1 MLGTLVHG
9 LPHEEHHE
17 LHPETA
23 ATYSY
28 DPEHA
33 DEAANMASLIDL
45 IKDEQNNNVAH
56 QGTDVPRHSSPFSE
70 YGERIFFETLANVV
84 LEGVTPAGYGILQDE
99 WTDGVYPAVEKLDVG
114 RRGKASKISLSA
126 DIWLQRATLWV
137 QGLSVLTMMTTQ

>member
-23 ATYSY
+23 ATYSC

-33 DEAANMASLIDL
+33 DEDTNMASLIEL
-45 IKDEQNNNVAH
+45 IKDEQNNNVAN
-56 QGTDVPRHSSPFSE
+56 QGTDVPRHLSPFSE
-70 YGERIFFETLANVV
+70 HGKQIFFETFANVV
-84 LEGVTPAGYGILQDE
+84 QEGVTPAGYGILQDE
-99 WTDGVYPAVEKLDVG
+99 WADGVYPAVEKLNIG
-114 RRGKASKISLSA
+114 RRGKAFVISLSA

-137 QGLSVLTMMTTQ
+137 QGLSVLTVMTTQ